1 LAGRAGRRYAPGMS
15 DAFRHLHDRDFA
27 EWALKQAG
35 ALREKRFEDV
45 DCAILA
51 NELER
56 MVSRERSE
64 INTRLEALTVQLLMW
79 TVQPATRTEA
89 FQSAIL
95 DQRTSL
101 DSLLKSSPSLRGVI
115 EVGLPRTYSSALDT
129 AEEAGIPRSMFPAE
143 PVFTLEQLVDRA
155 YWPASLFGGRAFS
168 F

>member
-1 LAGRAGRRYAPGMS
+1 MPE
-15 DAFRHLHDRDFA
+15 DFRHLHDRDFA
-27 EWALKQAG
+27 EWALKQAR
-35 ALREKRFEDV
+35 ALREQRFADV

-64 INTRLEALTVQLLMW
+64 INSRVEALTVQLLMW

-101 DSLLKSSPSLRGVI
+101 DSLLRSSPSLRGVI
-115 EVGLPRTYSSALDT
+115 EVGLPRTYTSALDT

-155 YWPASLFGGRAFS
+155 FWPASLFGGRAFS

>member
-1 LAGRAGRRYAPGMS
+1 MAE
-15 DAFRHLHDRDFA
+15 AFRHLHDRDFA
-27 EWALKQAG
+27 QWAMAQAK
-35 ALREKRFEDV
+35 ALREGRFPDV

-64 INTRLEALTVQLLMW
+64 INSRVEALTVQLLMW
-79 TVQPATRTEA
+79 TVQPATRTQE

-95 DQRTSL
+95 DQRSSL
-101 DSLLKSSPSLRGVI
+101 DNLLKSSPSLRNVI
-115 EVGLPRTYSSALDT
+115 EVGLPRTYSAALET
-129 AEEAGIPRSMFPAE
+129 AQEAGIPRAMFPPE

-155 YWPASLFGGRAFS
+155 FWPGSFFGGRAFS

>member
-1 LAGRAGRRYAPGMS
+1 MA

-27 EWALKQAG
+27 EWALKQAK
-35 ALREKRFEDV
+35 ALREKRFDDV

-79 TVQPATRTEA
+79 TVQPATRTDA

-129 AEEAGIPRSMFPAE
+129 AEEAGIPRSMFPPE

-155 YWPASLFGGRAFS
+155 FWPASLFGGRAFS